1 MGLIEEYVEY
11 TEKYQK
17 LYKKSAV
24 LYQCGGFFEIYGYEN
39 KGADVKKIAKIF
51 EIQSTKKNK
60 SIEKVSKSNPE
71 MAGVPCYVI
80 DKYIDLLVDNGYT
93 VVLVEQVTPAP
104 NPKREVTKIISS
116 GTQDS
121 ELNIYNNYLMSI
133 YFSVSKSLKT
143 SQPYVIASISY
154 IDINTNNSYIFET
167 TQNDTEI
174 NMEDILQII
183 TANNPSEIIIFTDL
197 ESKKYNKEQ
206 EIINSFINSLSIKTI
221 HNKLDDIVKNDF
233 FKISYQTAFLNKV
246 FKNIGILSVIE
257 YLDLENKPLSLV
269 NYVFLLQFCH
279 DHSAHILEGLNK
291 PVFLDNIK
299 YLELINNVL
308 NNLNITSKDINKTS
322 SLINLLNNCKTSIG
336 KRHFVN
342 ALLHPI
348 TNMDIIQKRYDLI
361 DTFSKNKIYIN
372 CRKELENI
380 ADLEKL
386 FKKICTKN
394 FQPHQLIS
402 LDNSLKS
409 IINLIDILKDNN
421 FVLNKL
427 EWSIE
432 NEDDV
437 KKFYDYIHETFNID
451 IIPNFNINQYTKN
464 IFKEDVYPEIDNL
477 QSQLY
482 MLENIFENVCLS
494 LNEGNENNNDFK
506 IELNKGKNKDK
517 IIRSIV
523 VTKNRFETLMKD
535 KKRSEIVD
543 ILLRKNCNISLN
555 DITTQPYSSSNKTT
569 LKIFFKNMADNQ
581 LTLIDTQNELK
592 EMILNTYLDE
602 LDIIRDKFSQL
613 FSVASKFVA
622 EIDFYCNNSKNAIEN
637 CYYKPKIVNYEKSY
651 IKAKKIRHPL
661 IEKIQCDI
669 PYVANDIEIGTEEN
683 KGILLYGINSVG
695 KSSLMKS
702 IGINLI
708 MAQAGLFVACKEFEY
723 SPYNYIFSRMPS
735 GDNIFKGN
743 STYVSEIKELR
754 TILKRSDQHSLI
766 IGDEIASGTEQT
778 SAISII
784 ASSLNYLYNKN
795 SSFVFAT
802 HIHELYN
809 LECIKQLKN
818 LNIYHL
824 SVKFDSETN
833 SLIFDRTLKKGAGNT
848 LYGLEIAKSLDLP
861 SDFLLF
867 AEKVRKIHTDTN
879 LDFLNTKKSTYNKNV
894 FYDICHIC
902 KEKTEEIHHIQEQ
915 YLANENGI
923 ILENDISKNRKS
935 NLINVCSICHDK
947 IHNKE
952 IKING
957 FVQTTNG
964 IKLEIEKEKL
974 INENFEENL
983 KNKIIELRKKSYSYN
998 NIHKMIN
1005 EEYKNSN
1012 TSLYKIKKIISVL

>member
-1 MGLIEEYVEY
+1 MGLIEDYVEY

-17 LYKKSAV
+17 LYQKSAV

-60 SIEKVSKSNPE
+60 SIEKISKSNPE

-93 VVLVEQVTPAP
+93 VILVEQVTPAP

-116 GTQDS
+116 GTKDS

-143 SQPYVIASISY
+143 SQPFVIASISY

-167 TQNDTEI
+167 TQNDTDL

-183 TANNPSEIIIFTDL
+183 TSNNPSEIIIFTDL
-197 ESKKYNKEQ
+197 ETKKFSKEID
-206 EIINSFINSLSIKTI
+206 IINTFVNSLSVKTI
-221 HNKLDDIVKNDF
+221 HNKLDDIIKNDF
-233 FKISYQTAFLNKV
+233 FKNSYQTAFLNKI

-257 YLDLENKPLSLV
+257 YLDLENRPLSLI
-269 NYVFLLQFCH
+269 NYVFLLQFCY

-308 NNLNITSKDINKTS
+308 NNLNITSKDSNKTS
-322 SLINLLNNCKTSIG
+322 SIINLLNNCKTSIG
-336 KRHFVN
+336 KRYFVN
-342 ALLHPI
+342 SLLHPI
-348 TNMDIIQKRYDLI
+348 TNINIIQKRYDMVDI
-361 DTFSKNKIYIN
+361 FSKDKIYIN

-380 ADLEKL
+380 SDLDKL

-409 IINLIDILKDNN
+409 IINLNNILKENN
-421 FVLNKL
+421 FIFSNLG
-427 EWSIE
+427 WSTE
-432 NEDDV
+432 NEEDIIN
-437 KKFYDYIHETFNID
+437 FYDYIQETFD
-451 IIPNFNINQYTKN
+451 IENIPNFNINQYTKN
-464 IFKEDVYPEIDNL
+464 IFKEDVYPEIDHIQNE
-477 QSQLY
+477 LY
-482 MLENIFENVCLS
+482 LLENIFENVCLS

-543 ILLRKNCNISLN
+543 ELLRKNCNLALN
-555 DITTQPYSSSNKTT
+555 DITTQSYSASNKTT
-569 LKIFFKNMADNQ
+569 LKIIFKNMADNQ
-581 LTLIDTQNELK
+581 LNLIEKQNELK
-592 EMILNTYLDE
+592 EMIFNTYLEE
-602 LDIIRDKFSQL
+602 LVIIRDKFNEL
-613 FSVASKFVA
+613 FSISTKFIA
-622 EIDFYCNNSKNAIEN
+622 EIDFYCNNTKNAIEN
-637 CYYKPKIVNYEKSY
+637 SYYKPTIVDSEKSY

-661 IEKIQCDI
+661 IEKIQSDI

-754 TILKRSDQHSLI
+754 TILKRSDNHSLI

-795 SSFVFAT
+795 ASFVFAT

-809 LECIKQLKN
+809 LDCIKQLKN

-867 AEKVRKIHTDTN
+867 AEQVRKIHTNTN
-879 LDFLNTKKSTYNKNV
+879 LDFLNTKKSTYNQNV
-894 FYDICHIC
+894 FYDVCYICN
-902 KEKTEEIHHIQEQ
+902 EKTEEIHHIQEQ
-915 YLANENGI
+915 CLANENGI

-935 NLINVCSICHDK
+935 NLINVCAICHDK

-957 FVQTTNG
+957 FVQTSNG
-964 IKLEIEKEKL
+964 IKLEIEKEKQPDG
-974 INENFEENL
+974 NFENIL
-983 KNKIIELRKKSYSYN
+983 KNRIIELRKKSYSYN
-998 NIHKMIN
+998 NIHKIVNDEFKN
-1005 EEYKNSN
+1005 EN
-1012 TSLYKIKKIISVL
+1012 TTLYKIKKIISLI

>member
-1 MGLIEEYVEY
+1 MGLIEDYVEY

-17 LYKKSAV
+17 LYKKSVV

-93 VVLVEQVTPAP
+93 VILVEQVTPAP

-116 GTQDS
+116 GTQES

-143 SQPYVIASISY
+143 AQSYIIASISY

-167 TQNDTEI
+167 TQNDTEL

-183 TANNPSEIIIFTDL
+183 SSNNPSEIIIFTDL
-197 ESKKYNKEQ
+197 ESKKFEKEMD
-206 EIINSFINSLSIKTI
+206 IINAFVNSLSIKTI
-221 HNKLDDIVKNDF
+221 HNKLDDIIKNDF
-233 FKISYQTAFLNKV
+233 FKNSYQTAFLNKV
-246 FKNIGILSVIE
+246 FKNIGFLSVIE
-257 YLDLENKPLSLV
+257 YLDLENRPLSLV
-269 NYVFLLQFCH
+269 NYVFLLQFCY
-279 DHSAHILEGLNK
+279 DHSVNILEGLIK
-291 PVFLDNIK
+291 PIFLDNIK

-308 NNLNITSKDINKTS
+308 TNLNITSKDTNKTS

-336 KRHFVN
+336 KRYFVN
-342 ALLHPI
+342 SLLHPI
-348 TNMDIIQKRYDLI
+348 TNIDIIQKRYEMI
-361 DTFSKNKIYIN
+361 DTFSKNKIYVT

-402 LDNSLKS
+402 LNNSLKS
-409 IINLIDILKDNN
+409 IIGLNDILKDIKFDFNNLEWTIKNEEDINN
-421 FVLNKL
+421 FY
-427 EWSIE
+427 E
-432 NEDDV
+432 
-437 KKFYDYIHETFNID
+437 YIQDTFDID

-464 IFKEDVYPEIDNL
+464 IFKKDVYPEIDEIQNE
-477 QSQLY
+477 LY
-482 MLENIFENVCLS
+482 ILENIFENVCLS

-517 IIRSIV
+517 IIRTIV
-523 VTKNRFETLMKD
+523 VTKNRFETLLKD

-543 ILLRKNCNISLN
+543 GLLRKNCNLCLN
-555 DITTQPYSSSNKTT
+555 DITSQPYSASNKTT
-569 LKIFFKNMADNQ
+569 LKISFKNMADNQ
-581 LTLIDTQNELK
+581 LNLIEKQNELK
-592 EMILNTYLDE
+592 EIIFNTYIDE
-602 LDIIRDKFSQL
+602 LITIRDKFSEL
-613 FSVASKFVA
+613 FSVSTKFIA
-622 EIDFYCNNSKNAIEN
+622 EIDFYCNNAKNAIEN
-637 CYYKPKIVNYEKSY
+637 SYYKPCISKSEKSY

-754 TILKRSDQHSLI
+754 TILKRSDHNSLI

-795 SSFVFAT
+795 ASFVFAT

-809 LECIKQLKN
+809 LDCIKQLKN

-861 SDFLLF
+861 DDFLLF

-879 LDFLNTKKSTYNKNV
+879 LEFLNTKKSTYNKNV
-894 FYDICHIC
+894 FYDVCYICNG
-902 KEKTEEIHHIQEQ
+902 KTEEIHHIQEQ
-915 YLANENGI
+915 KLADENGI
-923 ILENDISKNRKS
+923 ISKNDISKNRKS
-935 NLINVCSICHDK
+935 NLINVCSLCHDK

-957 FVQTTNG
+957 FVQTSNG
-964 IKLEIEKEKL
+964 IKLEIEKEKT
-974 INENFEENL
+974 IEENFENIL
-983 KNKIIELRKKSYSYN
+983 KNRIIELRKKSYSYS

-1005 EEYKNSN
+1005 DEFKTSN
-1012 TSLYKIKKIISVL
+1012 TSLYKIKKLLN